1 MALPTPFFYIFFSRT
16 DLADPY
22 VESSIFV
29 CKNEASE
36 NAESTHVRGGGDVA
50 SGLRDFTYTQ
60 SESRSQS
67 SSLEML
73 FFILY
78 ESTVRKKVGGLRG
91 WQSTICVCVSYMKK
105 WWKRRRRREGKEVEY
120 ALNMRN
126 IHTHE
131 LWATYMSQ
139 LCFCCCRH

>member
-36 NAESTHVRGGGDVA
+36 NAESTHVRGGDVA
-50 SGLRDFTYTQ
+50 GGLRDFTYTQ

-78 ESTVRKKVGGLRG
+78 ESTVRRKVGDL
-91 WQSTICVCVSYMKK
+91 
-105 WWKRRRRREGKEVEY
+105 
-120 ALNMRN
+120 
-126 IHTHE
+126 
-131 LWATYMSQ
+131 
-139 LCFCCCRH
+139 

>member
-1 MALPTPFFYIFFSRT
+1 M
-16 DLADPY
+16 
-22 VESSIFV
+22 

-91 WQSTICVCVSYMKK
+91 WQSTICVCVIYEKMMKK
-105 WWKRRRRREGKEVEY
+105 TKKKGRKRGGICAEY
-120 ALNMRN
+120 AK
-126 IHTHE
+126 HTH
-131 LWATYMSQ
+131 T
-139 LCFCCCRH
+139 